1 MAERKVFLAAD
12 LGASSGRVMAGVY
25 DGSTLYLK
33 EVHRFSNGVEEI
45 DGALR
50 WDVHTLFAQIKEGI
64 RIAGNTYGDSVV
76 SMGVDTWG
84 VDYGLLNE
92 AGELLNLPYAY
103 RDSRTDGMVDQ
114 ALQRMPKEE
123 VYNITGIQF
132 MFFNTLLQ
140 LLAEVSNPNNNLDKA
155 EHLLFTP
162 DLMNYWLC
170 GVMRNEY
177 SILSTGQ
184 VLDVQSRTLSLPLLK
199 AMGIPESIFEPI
211 VQPGTLLGPIQKK
224 WTDQLDIAPFNIV
237 AVGSHDT
244 ASAVASVPMA
254 PGESC
259 AYLSSGT
266 WSLIGIESQE
276 PILSNQNFTNEGG
289 VCNTIRYLK
298 NIAGLW
304 LIQECR
310 RVWAEAGT
318 AYEFGDL
325 VEMANAAPP
334 FLAFIDPDDPV
345 FSTPGDMPAR
355 IRDYCGS
362 RGQAVPEEPG
372 AIIRIILESLAL
384 RYRAVLEDLDQAAG
398 KKLDTLRI
406 VGGGIQN
413 QLLNQF
419 TANAIG
425 RRVITGPVEATAI
438 GNVLMQMVASG
449 DIPNLIAGR
458 ALVRKSF
465 ETREFTPTDAE
476 AWNNAYQTF
485 QSIC

>member
-1 MAERKVFLAAD
+1 MADRRVFLAAD

-25 DGSTLYLK
+25 DGDALILE
-33 EVHRFSNGVEEI
+33 EVHRFHNGVEEI

-50 WDVHTLFAQIKEGI
+50 WNVHTLFSHIKEGI
-64 RIAGNTYGDSVV
+64 RIAGGKYGSSVV
-76 SMGVDTWG
+76 SMGVATWG
-84 VDYGLLNE
+84 VDYGLLD
-92 AGELLNLPYAY
+92 ADGQLMNLPYAY
-103 RDSRTDGMVDQ
+103 RDSRTDGMVEQ
-114 ALQRMPKEE
+114 AASRMPKEE

-140 LLAEVSNPNNNLDKA
+140 LLAEVSDPDSNLHKA

-170 GVMRNEY
+170 GEMRNEY

-184 VLDVQSRTLSLPLLK
+184 VLDVNSRSLSSPLLQ
-199 AMGIPESIFEPI
+199 AMGIPESVFEPI
-211 VQPGTLLGPIQKK
+211 VQPGEVLGPVQTKL
-224 WTDQLDIAPFNIV
+224 TEQLDVEPFNIV

-266 WSLIGIESQE
+266 WSLIGIESHT
-276 PILSNQNFTNEGG
+276 PILSNSNFTNEGG

-310 RVWAEAGT
+310 RIWEEAGQT
-318 AYEFGDL
+318 YQFGEL
-325 VEMANAAPP
+325 VALANAAEP
-334 FLAFIDPDDPV
+334 FLAVIDPDDPG
-345 FSTPGDMPAR
+345 FATPGDMPTR
-355 IRDYCGS
+355 IQDYCRNS
-362 RGQAVPEEPG
+362 GQAVPEDHG
-372 AIIRIILESLAL
+372 AIARVILESLAF
-384 RYRAVLEDLDQAAG
+384 RYRAVLEDLDLAAG
-398 KKLDTLRI
+398 KRLDTLRI

-438 GNVLMQMVASG
+438 GNVLMQMIASG
-449 DIPNLIAGR
+449 DIQNLIEGR

-465 ETREFTPTDAE
+465 ETREFTPVDAD
-476 AWNNAYQTF
+476 AWEKGYQTF
-485 QSIC
+485 KSHC